1 MSTFFAAVE
10 GLDNRID
17 AAVQTAMLLEGR
29 KLTERAT
36 RWFLR
41 HAPRPLD
48 IASAV
53 QRYAGGVTVLSGML
67 PASCRPPNE
76 TPS

>member
-1 MSTFFAAVE
+1 MSTFFAAAK

-29 KLTERAT
+29 KLTERAS

-53 QRYAGGVTVLSGML
+53 QR
-67 PASCRPPNE
+67 
-76 TPS
+76 